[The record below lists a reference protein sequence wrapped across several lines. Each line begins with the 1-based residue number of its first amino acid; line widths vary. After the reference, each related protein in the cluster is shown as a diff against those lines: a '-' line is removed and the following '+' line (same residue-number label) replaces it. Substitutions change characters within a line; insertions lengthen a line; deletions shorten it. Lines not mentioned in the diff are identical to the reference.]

1 MSTTTV
7 REGPAAYEVERAR
20 ELFGLGP
27 RPTRRE
33 IVTAWRAA
41 VRLTH
46 PDVVDPRRCA
56 AAQRLLQRIN
66 ESRDILLEAAAHAD
80 GGHLTASDVRSI
92 DRRVLERGPSPV
104 LLAALEAS
112 RHADGAPGLDLVRF
126 SDASLL
132 DPLLPLVPPAP
143 PDPPTPP
150 CPPWVPWNSPGNGYS
165 RATSP
170 KDGNGSSPP
179 ISTRTAGFEA
189 FQTFEPQVAPVP
201 PSVMAP
207 SEPERADAPAPRPPE
222 PQGPPAGQA
231 EPAEQVERPGVRGR
245 CPVLLTAVSLFVV
258 CVAILGAILLW
269 RATGKAGSEGPT
281 APTEAAAAAV
291 GGPET
296 AVPASSPSTSESL
309 ADRIRSGDVPPSAAV
324 PLPTTETPERLAGI
338 FVSAVASGDIH
349 TIQTVLAPQA
359 RMGEAAE
366 AVDLITARIAT
377 GAAPPAALPCAS
389 SLDGTWARCS
399 LGSIQIDRDLE
410 FSNTSAGWRL
420 VGWMP

>member
-46 PDVVDPRRCA
+46 PDVVEPKRCA

-66 ESRDILLEAAAHAD
+66 ESRDILLEAAANAD
-80 GGHLTASDVRSI
+80 GGHLTPSDVRSV

-112 RHADGAPGLDLVRF
+112 RVVDGTSGVDLVRF
-126 SDASLL
+126 SDADLL
-132 DPLLPLVPPAP
+132 DPLLLLVPPAP

-150 CPPWVPWNSPGNGYS
+150 SPPWVPWNSPANGYS
-165 RATSP
+165 QAIYP
-170 KDGNGSSPP
+170 KGGNGSSLPT
-179 ISTRTAGFEA
+179 STGTAGFEA
-189 FQTFEPQVAPVP
+189 FQTCETQIAPGP
-201 PSVMAP
+201 PSGAAP
-207 SEPERADAPAPRPPE
+207 PEPERVDAPAPRPPE
-222 PQGPPAGQA
+222 PQGQPAGRA
-231 EPAEQVERPGVRGR
+231 DPAEQVERSGVRGR
-245 CPVLLTAVSLFVV
+245 CPVLLTAMSLLVV

-269 RATGKAGSEGPT
+269 RTGKAGSEGPT
-281 APTEAAAAAV
+281 TQAVSAAASV

-296 AVPASSPSTSESL
+296 ALPPSSPSTPQSL
-309 ADRIRSGDVPPSAAV
+309 ADRVRSGDGSPSAAAPPPV
-324 PLPTTETPERLAGI
+324 TETPEPLVGM
-338 FVSAVASGDIH
+338 FVSAVASGDLPRIRAM
-349 TIQTVLAPQA
+349 LAPDA
-359 RMGEAAE
+359 RTGEAAE
-366 AVDLITARIAT
+366 AVDLITARIGSGAT
-377 GAAPPAALPCAS
+377 PPAALPCAS

-399 LGSIQIDRDLE
+399 LASIQIDRDLE
-410 FSNTSAGWRL
+410 LSNTPAGWRL